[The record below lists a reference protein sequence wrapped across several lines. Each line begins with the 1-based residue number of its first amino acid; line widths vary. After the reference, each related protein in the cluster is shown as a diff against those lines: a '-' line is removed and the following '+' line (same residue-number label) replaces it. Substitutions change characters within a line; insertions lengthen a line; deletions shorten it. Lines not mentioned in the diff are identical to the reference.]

1 MQSIIE
7 VAAFCWWE
15 KRGFI
20 CCSLITKYIPTSRIL
35 DEKVKKSLVRISEL
49 PDTIIHFSVFQAGLS
64 NDGCL
69 LHGWDVL
76 PPCCSYRDG
85 MELVD
90 IQCMK
95 TKGSLT
101 HHQCQ

>member
-1 MQSIIE
+1 MNGSEQFTIVNTCTIYSPSYEDLMQSIVE

-49 PDTIIHFSVFQAGLS
+49 
-64 NDGCL
+64 
-69 LHGWDVL
+69 
-76 PPCCSYRDG
+76 
-85 MELVD
+85 
-90 IQCMK
+90 
-95 TKGSLT
+95 
-101 HHQCQ
+101 